1 MQIHKDAQFIRAVWI
16 ELSRWIQ
23 NEAAYSPPEL
33 IDFAKDLNRFI
44 PGNVQA
50 INDETSPQVLAQSD
64 QQTSLFSALQEKSAV
79 AKGDTHS
86 FFRPEN
92 NTGGDT
98 PARFVGTS
106 LGRCRAL

>member
-1 MQIHKDAQFIRAVWI
+1 MGSYERI
-16 ELSRWIQ
+16 S
-23 NEAAYSPPEL
+23 NE
-33 IDFAKDLNRFI
+33 KRVVVRR
-44 PGNVQA
+44 G
-50 INDETSPQVLAQSD
+50 
-64 QQTSLFSALQEKSAV
+64 KSAV
-79 AKGDTHS
+79 AKGDTHG